1 MNIVWHLWVCLYV
14 CMYVCIYIYVCIYVC
29 MYACMFV
36 CLLVCLF
43 EFCSIFWLAV
53 AWQLDSM
60 WALQSKS
67 CSKGAHLE
75 LVFIFC
81 YFVFGL
87 KVTTSF
93 SEKVYVIWPV
103 NERQWIL
110 SVFRSLCK
118 KDRCEQITPWCC
130 GNLSS
135 TLVLRVDWRV
145 SEILYGF

>member
-1 MNIVWHLWVCLYV
+1 MYGEYSVTFVGLFV
-14 CMYVCIYIYVCIYVC
+14 CMYVC
-29 MYACMFV
+29 MYACIYIYICMHA
-36 CLLVCLF
+36 CLFVCLF

-53 AWQLDSM
+53 AWQLDSR

-75 LVFIFC
+75 LVFIC
-81 YFVFGL
+81 YNFVFGL
-87 KVTTSF
+87 KVTTSL